1 MKRDTPTSRL
11 SDRVSDTWLEGSA
24 RFQAAV
30 TTAIVTALYEAVV
43 PGEENR
49 LPERDP
55 SDFNDDE

>member
-1 MKRDTPTSRL
+1 MTQPPMSRL
-11 SDRVSDTWLEGSA
+11 SDRLSDTWLEGSA
-24 RFQAAV
+24 RFQAAM

-55 SDFNDDE
+55 SELDADE